1 VDKISLKKLGRL
13 NNQYVIN
20 VVEEAIQLCKPAK
33 VTVITDLKED
43 ISYVRELAL
52 INGEEKKLKVKGHT
66 IHFDGYYDQGRDK
79 QHTKYLM
86 SQDVDWGL
94 GVNSIEKREGLKEV
108 YSYLDGSMTG
118 KEMLVRFFSLGP
130 TNSIFSLKALQVT
143 DSAYVAHSEDLLYRP
158 GYEEFKKLNGSPDF
172 FFFLHSAGRLE
183 NGVSKDIDKRRIY
196 IDLEENR
203 VYSVNNQY
211 AGNSLGLKKLAFR
224 LAIKKANEGG
234 WLAEHMFIMGVHG
247 PNSRVTYFTGAFP
260 SACGKT
266 STAMIPGQTI
276 IGDDIAYLRKIDSKV
291 RAVNVESG
299 IFGIIRD
306 VNREDD
312 PLIYQALTSPGE
324 LIFSNVLIN
333 ERKPY
338 WMGMKKEIP
347 DNGINF
353 SGEWYKGKEDK
364 DGNKIDLSHKN
375 SRFTLR
381 LNALKNL
388 DPKADDPTGVPI
400 KAIIYG
406 GRDSDTAVPIVESL
420 DWMHGVFLGAIVES
434 ETTAATIGAQGV
446 RKHNPMANLDFV
458 SVPLMTYIENH
469 FRFKTGLKE
478 IPKIYAVNYFLKDEN
493 SNYLT
498 GKIYNKLW
506 ILWAE
511 GRVNGEYEA
520 IETPIGRIPK
530 YEDLKEI
537 SARELGKD
545 YTKEEYIKVFSIRI
559 EKYLEKMERMSKIF
573 KNVKM
578 PFAFSEELKAQIR
591 RLKLARTKFGEG
603 VIPPLEF
610 LGTQNNITYIWTKR
624 IDKNIRRGYLCLIE
638 KLKEEK

>member
-1 VDKISLKKLGRL
+1 LDKNNLQKLEKL
-13 NNQYVIN
+13 NNHYVMDM
-20 VVEEAIQLCKPAK
+20 VEETIQLCKPTK
-33 VTVITDLKED
+33 VTVITDSKDD
-43 ISYVRELAL
+43 INYVKELAI
-52 INGEEKKLKVKGHT
+52 INGEEKKLNMEGHT

-79 QHTKYLM
+79 QHTKYLL

-94 GVNSIEKREGLKEV
+94 GVNSIEKEKGLKEI
-108 YSYLDGSMTG
+108 YSFLDGSMAG
-118 KEMLVRFFSLGP
+118 KEMLVKFFSLGP
-130 TNSIFSLKALQVT
+130 TNSIFSLKALQIT
-143 DSAYVAHSEDLLYRP
+143 DSAYVAHSEGLLYRQ

-183 NGVSKDIDKRRIY
+183 NGVSADIDKRRIY
-196 IDLEENR
+196 INLEENR

-224 LAIKKANEGG
+224 LAIHKAQQEG
-234 WLAEHMFIMGVHG
+234 WLAEHMFVMGVHSHKG
-247 PNSRVTYFTGAFP
+247 RVSYFTGAFP
-260 SACGKT
+260 SGCGKT

-276 IGDDIAYLRKIDSKV
+276 IGDDIAYLRKIDGKV

-306 VNREDD
+306 VNKEDD
-312 PLIYQALTSPGE
+312 PLIYYALTTPRE

-333 ERKPY
+333 EGKPY

-353 SGEWYKGKEDK
+353 SGEWYKGKKDK
-364 DGNKIDLSHKN
+364 GGNKIDPSHKN

-388 DPKADDPTGVPI
+388 DPKASDPAGVPI

-406 GRDSDTAVPIVESL
+406 GRDSDTTVPIAESL
-420 DWMHGVFLGAIVES
+420 TWEHGVFLGAIVES

-458 SVPLMTYIENH
+458 SVPFMTYMENH

-493 SNYLT
+493 GNYLT
-498 GKIYNKLW
+498 KKIYNKLW

-511 GRVNGEYEA
+511 GRVNGDYEA

-530 YEDLKEI
+530 YEGLKEI

-559 EKYLEKMERMSKIF
+559 EKYLEKMERVSKIF

-578 PFAFSEELKAQIR
+578 PSAFTEELKAQTE
-591 RLKLARTKFGEG
+591 RLKETKAKFGED
-603 VIPPLEF
+603 IISPF
-610 LGTQNNITYIWTKR
+610 KF
-624 IDKNIRRGYLCLIE
+624 
-638 KLKEEK
+638 